1 MSFLRKAFSK
11 QNLQKVGGET
21 KRFLSKVSDGAGY
34 ASRKVGG
41 IAGALDSID
50 KTGTLGTAARTLSG
64 GLKAVGD
71 TAMAGRQLVTGDV
84 KSALQTAKSVGSDL
98 KDVAAQ
104 GASLG
109 ARFM

>member
-21 KRFLSKVSDGAGY
+21 KRFLSKVSDGACY

-64 GLKAVGD
+64 GLKVVGD

-84 KSALQTAKSVGSDL
+84 KSAKSVGSDL